1 METLL
6 QDFRFALR
14 QLRNSPG
21 FAALAVLTLAF
32 GIGANTAMFTIVES
46 VLIRPLPYA
55 QADRLVRIGPETR
68 GALSTTSW
76 LNYRDIRDQSKNM
89 ESVAAYS
96 EDVGVVRGKNGSV
109 SIVAPGV
116 TPNIFQMLG
125 VRPLMGRTFTEEEG
139 QPGGPKVA
147 LISEG
152 MWRNEF
158 NSDAEILNHT
168 IVVNGE
174 SRVVVGVMPRGF
186 RFPESIGH
194 DIAKGLW
201 LPLQPNQE
209 MQTRRGESV
218 FLVVGKLK
226 SGVTVV
232 QERAELSAISQRIRE
247 LDPKTHSDL
256 SFRVIPY
263 QETLTGPVA
272 PVFMA
277 LMVAVGLVLL
287 IACANVANLLI
298 ARCLVR
304 QQEFAVRVALGAGQW
319 RLMRQLIVEG
329 GLLSAVG
336 CAFGFG
342 LASLVITLV
351 HELPPD
357 TIPRVENIGI
367 RWTVVL
373 VLATIATVTTVLSA
387 FLPAL
392 LVSRSDPQHVLQ
404 GATRGVGTRSVRRRI
419 SGAVVAGEV
428 ALSALLLVG
437 TGLLFHTLWNLEHV
451 HLGFDVTRVTIF
463 TAMPSDA
470 SGFANMAV
478 SSDATH
484 APTSVA
490 TLVYQPALERMRNSP
505 GVQEAAM
512 VTAPPFSGIDMH
524 TGFDIV
530 SEPESRDR
538 EKNARITAV
547 SGEYARLMQ
556 TPVIRGRMISEDD
569 TESSPYVIAI
579 NEALAQK
586 YFSGKDPLGQQLD
599 LGGKDTGMIKPYTI
613 VGVIGDQVDT
623 NAAVPPQPVLMIPYQ
638 QVPTTSLFYQAL
650 LKTIV
655 NFVVKTRGDIAI
667 APEMRSV
674 FHKVAP
680 DYALDNFQTMRE
692 AVDQSNFSSR
702 MGLYLTGAFAGMAV
716 LMVIAGLYGV
726 LAQLVSYRRREF
738 GIRLALGATPAGI
751 LRMVLRQGLV
761 FVGAGLAIGILIAV
775 FAGNLVQSFL
785 YQVKPEDAW
794 TYCGVALLLLIVGS
808 VAALVPARRA
818 ASVEPM
824 AALRDE

>member
-1 METLL
+1 MESLL
-6 QDFRFALR
+6 QDVRFALR

-21 FAALAVLTLAF
+21 FAVLAVLTLAF

-46 VLIRPLPYA
+46 VLIRPLPYTRP
-55 QADRLVRIGPETR
+55 DRLVRIGPQNGT
-68 GALSTTSW
+68 GLNTTSW
-76 LNYRDIRDQSKNM
+76 LSYRDIRDQSKNM
-89 ESVAAYS
+89 KLVACYA
-96 EDVGVVRGKNGSV
+96 EDVGVVRGKDGSV
-109 SIVAPGV
+109 TVVTPAV
-116 TPNIFQMLG
+116 TPNTFQMLG
-125 VRPLMGRTFTEEEG
+125 ARPLMGRTFTEEEG
-139 QPGGPKVA
+139 QTGGPKAAV
-147 LISEG
+147 ISEG
-152 MWRNEF
+152 LWRNEF
-158 NSDAEILNHT
+158 NSDPEILNHT
-168 IVVNGE
+168 IVVNGQ
-174 SRVVVGVMPRGF
+174 SRAVVGVMPRDF
-186 RFPESIGH
+186 RFPESVGQ
-194 DIAKGLW
+194 DIQKGLW
-201 LPLQPNQE
+201 LPLQPTQE
-209 MQTRRGESV
+209 MQMARGESFFV
-218 FLVVGKLK
+218 IVGELK
-226 SGVTVV
+226 PGVTVA

-247 LDPKTHSDL
+247 IDPKTQSDL
-256 SFRVIPY
+256 SFRAIPY

-304 QQEFAVRVALGAGQW
+304 RQEFAVRVALGAGNW

-342 LASLVITLV
+342 LASLVVTLV
-351 HELPPD
+351 HKLPPD
-357 TIPRVENIGI
+357 TIPRAENIGI

-373 VLATIATVTTVLSA
+373 VLAAIATFTTVLSA

-404 GATRGVGTRSVRRRI
+404 GASRGLGARSVRRRI

-437 TGLLFHTLWNLEHV
+437 TGLLFRTLWNLEHV
-451 HLGFDVTRVTIF
+451 HLGFDATHVTTF
-463 TAMPSDA
+463 TTMPSDA
-470 SGFANMAV
+470 SGFANMNV
-478 SSDATH
+478 SSDASN

-505 GVQEAAM
+505 GVQEAAL

-524 TGFDIV
+524 TSFDIV
-530 SEPESRDR
+530 GEPEGKGKER
-538 EKNARITAV
+538 NARITAV
-547 SGEYARLMQ
+547 SGGYARLMQ
-556 TPVIRGRMISEDD
+556 TPVIRGRMISDDD
-569 TESSPYVIAI
+569 TENSPYVIAI
-579 NEALAQK
+579 NDVLARK
-586 YFSGKDPLGQQLD
+586 YFPGRDALGLQLN
-599 LGGKDTGMIKPYTI
+599 LGGKDTGMIRPYTI
-613 VGVIGDQVDT
+613 VGIIGDQVDSNT
-623 NAAVPPQPVLMIPYQ
+623 AQPAQPLLLIPYR

-650 LKTIV
+650 IKTIV
-655 NFVVKTRGDIAI
+655 NFVVKTLGEVAV

-674 FHKVAP
+674 FHEVAP
-680 DYALDNFQTMRE
+680 DYALDNFQTMQQ

-738 GIRLALGATPAGI
+738 GIRLALGATPGGI

-761 FVGAGLAIGILIAV
+761 FVSAGLAIGILVAI
-775 FAGNLVQSFL
+775 FAGSLVQSFL

-794 TYCGVALLLLIVGS
+794 TYGGVVSLLLVVGS
-808 VAALVPARRA
+808 VAALIPARRA
-818 ASVEPM
+818 AAVEPM